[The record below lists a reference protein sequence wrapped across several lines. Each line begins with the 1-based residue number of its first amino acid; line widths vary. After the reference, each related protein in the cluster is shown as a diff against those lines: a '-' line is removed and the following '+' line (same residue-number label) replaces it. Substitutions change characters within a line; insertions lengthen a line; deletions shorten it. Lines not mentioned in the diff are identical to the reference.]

1 MQFNFDGAHDNS
13 RFARDFGKAAPDCF
27 LNFGVYMHNA
37 IHLHCS
43 REQFFSPGV
52 FGFCTFKKKTSL
64 E

>member
-27 LNFGVYMHNA
+27 LNFGVYMHSA

-43 REQFFSPGV
+43 REQFFSPVCLV
-52 FGFCTFKKKTSL
+52 FVHLKKKHSL